1 MKVFIYFLFA
11 ILLIGCTEKNADV
24 VLNRYLLSVE
34 TEKQLVQG
42 TEISVSEVKNILNGI
57 FGTSVRASRM
67 NDAEITTEKSLTG
80 DGSVIIV
87 NMPDDKG

>member
-24 VLNRYLLSVE
+24 VLPEQRQSVE

-42 TEISVSEVKNILNGI
+42 TV
-57 FGTSVRASRM
+57 
-67 NDAEITTEKSLTG
+67 
-80 DGSVIIV
+80 
-87 NMPDDKG
+87 

>member
-24 VLNRYLLSVE
+24 VLPEQRQSVE

-42 TEISVSEVKNILNGI
+42 TEISVSEVKNMCQWYFWNKGA
-57 FGTSVRASRM
+57 R
-67 NDAEITTEKSLTG
+67 ITNE
-80 DGSVIIV
+80 
-87 NMPDDKG
+87 